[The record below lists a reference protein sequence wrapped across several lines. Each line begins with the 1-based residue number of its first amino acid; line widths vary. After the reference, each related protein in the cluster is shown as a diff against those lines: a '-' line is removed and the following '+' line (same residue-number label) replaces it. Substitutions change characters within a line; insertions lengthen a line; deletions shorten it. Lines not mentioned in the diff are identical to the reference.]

1 MKPKVQ
7 HFLSEVYRARW
18 PLVIATA
25 VIVLRAVGLLSPA
38 SEFAVLAYKASLLC
52 VGAVL
57 ALIVVQ
63 QMFPYINLG
72 EWVDRARN
80 AKSAAD
86 RQAAAIVLM
95 GLALMRGL
103 IFAAIL
109 LGLSMGL

>member
-1 MKPKVQ
+1 MRPKVQ
-7 HFLSEVYRARW
+7 HFLGEVHRARW
-18 PLVIATA
+18 PLAIAAVVIA
-25 VIVLRAVGLLSPA
+25 LRAGGILSPA

-63 QMFPYINLG
+63 QMFPYVDLG
-72 EWVDRARN
+72 EWVERARN
-80 AKSAAD
+80 GKSVAD
-86 RQAAAIVLM
+86 RQAAAIALA